1 MQMRCFVAVLFV
13 VMVGCDQQQ
22 QALVPPQVPKQAPP
36 PPVPTVSQPEAAKA
50 HIQKY
55 IDRLT
60 GGDQSVKLG
69 LLGFEGAIFERIDSI
84 EIKSAVPTYTQDGKK
99 VEDMVRVVIHVKGFH
114 LTQSRNIEKNIN
126 RDVTLKDGKWSIDGS
141 SGGF

>member
-1 MQMRCFVAVLFV
+1 MQTRCFLAVLFV

-22 QALVPPQVPKQAPP
+22 TVVPKQVPKQAAPQ
-36 PPVPTVSQPEAAKA
+36 PVPTVSQPEAAKA

-69 LLGFEGAIFERIDSI
+69 LLGFDGAFFERIDSI
-84 EIKSAVPTYTQDGKK
+84 EIKSAVPTYTQEGKK
-99 VEDMVRVVIHVKGFH
+99 VEDMVRVVIHVKGYH
-114 LTQSRNIEKNIN
+114 LTQSRNFEMNIN
-126 RDVTLKDGKWSIDGS
+126 RDVTLKDGQWSIYGS